1 MKCNNFPWYPL
12 TPSVYYTGMSYYE
25 DLCKLAGYLN
35 DIVKTLESYNIDG
48 IQSDIALLKEQQKT
62 IDTQIANLQ
71 QQVGGVMTQ
80 VNNALELYNSQVK
93 GELAETTA
101 NLTTFVNTQLLSLRK
116 YVDGQNAAI
125 YSEIR
130 YQIELLKNSLPD
142 LTTVLVMSPYTGQ
155 LVTIQQA
162 INELWN
168 NLRVYALTADEYD
181 SQQWTAEEYDNF
193 KLTAFEYDYY
203 AKEYIYNDP
212 RFYMFSPWSGE
223 KVFYQ
228 DIITRLVA
236 LHRTNAITAQ
246 DYGNLDLT
254 ATTYDDKDITAYE
267 YDWNGHSIL
276 IGTSAISTGTVVV
289 GDAKN
294 GLTAN
299 ELEHLSIQ

>member
-1 MKCNNFPWYPL
+1 MRCNNFPWYPL

-35 DIVKTLESYNIDG
+35 DIVKTLESYDIEG
-48 IQSDIALLKEQQKT
+48 IQSDIAYLKEQQKA
-62 IDTQIANLQ
+62 IDGQIANLQ

-80 VNNALELYNSQVK
+80 VNNALELYNKQVQAS
-93 GELAETTA
+93 LAETTA
-101 NLTTFVNTQLLSLRK
+101 NLTTFVSSQLLTLRK
-116 YVDGQNAAI
+116 YIDGQDAAL

-142 LTTVLVMSPYTGQ
+142 LTTVLVVSPYTGQ

-162 INELWN
+162 IDELWN

-236 LHRTNAITAQ
+236 LHRTNAIAAQ
-246 DYGNLDLT
+246 EYDNLDLT

-289 GDAKN
+289 SDAKN